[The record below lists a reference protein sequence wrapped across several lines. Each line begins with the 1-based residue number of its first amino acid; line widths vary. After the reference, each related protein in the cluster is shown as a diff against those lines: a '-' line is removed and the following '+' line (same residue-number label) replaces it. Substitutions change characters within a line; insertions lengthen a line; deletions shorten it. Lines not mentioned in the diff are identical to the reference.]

1 MEVCETGSGT
11 DMKMTNRQ
19 ACRKLQEMKLQDVEL
34 TDQVAGH
41 EITRVKMTDP

>member
-1 MEVCETGSGT
+1 VEVCETGRGT
-11 DMKMTNRQ
+11 DMKMTNCQ
-19 ACRKLQEMKLQDVEL
+19 ACRKLQEMKLQDVKL